1 MMSWSILTQIVLNG
15 LNLSAIYILMA
26 LGFTL
31 IFGIV
36 RIVNF
41 AHGEFAMLGGFLVL
55 YCVQYFHVPPLI
67 ALPLSALLVGILS
80 LFLERLV
87 LRPFYQ
93 REYQGMI
100 ATLGLS
106 TMMIYLGVIVFG
118 VSQRSIPPTYS
129 QIFVFGP
136 IRVPADRLIVLGIAS
151 ITLVGFFLCMR
162 FTKAGLAMRV
172 VAQDLETAQIQGINV
187 RAYYRVAF
195 FVATAL
201 AGLAGGLL
209 GQLYS
214 LSPFMGSS
222 PMVKAFI
229 VVILGGLGSIAG
241 AAVGGVLLGMADSAL
256 TTYFGASVAQ
266 LAAFGVIMVVLV
278 LKPQGLLGRAE
289 RVA

>member
-1 MMSWSILTQIVLNG
+1 MMSWAVLTQIILNG

-31 IFGIV
+31 IFGIM

-55 YCVQYFHVPPLI
+55 YCLQYFHISPLL
-67 ALPLSALLVGILS
+67 ALPFCALLVGTFS

-106 TMMIYLGVIVFG
+106 TMMIYLGVIIFG
-118 VSQRSIPPTYS
+118 VSQRSIPPAYS
-129 QIFVFGP
+129 EIFIFGP
-136 IRVPADRLIVLGIAS
+136 VRLPADRLIVLSIAA
-151 ITLVGFFLCMR
+151 ITLTGFFLFMR
-162 FTKAGLAMRV
+162 YTKSGLAMRV
-172 VAQDLETAQIQGINV
+172 VAQDLETAQIQGINA
-187 RAYYRVAF
+187 RAYYKAAF
-195 FVATAL
+195 FAATAL

-214 LSPFMGSS
+214 LSPFMGSA
-222 PMVKAFI
+222 PVVKSFI
-229 VVILGGLGSIAG
+229 VVILGGLGSIPG
-241 AAVGGVLLGMADSAL
+241 AAVGGLVLGMADSAL
-256 TTYFGASVAQ
+256 TTYYGASAAQ
-266 LAAFGVIMVVLV
+266 FASFAVIMLVLV
-278 LKPQGLLGRAE
+278 VRPQGLLGRSE

>member
-1 MMSWSILTQIVLNG
+1 MMSWAVLSQIVLNG

-31 IFGIV
+31 IFGIM

-55 YCVQYFHVPPLI
+55 YGIQYFHVSPLL
-67 ALPLSALLVGILS
+67 ALPLCALLVGTLS
-80 LFLERLV
+80 LGLERIV

-106 TMMIYLGVIVFG
+106 TMMTYLGVIFFG
-118 VSQRSIPPTYS
+118 VNQRSIPPTYS
-129 QIFVFGP
+129 EIFVLGP
-136 IRVPADRLIVLGIAS
+136 VRLPADRLIVLAIVAV
-151 ITLVGFFLCMR
+151 TLTAFFLFMR

-172 VAQDLETAQIQGINV
+172 VAQDIDTAQVQGINAH
-187 RAYYRVAF
+187 AYYRAAF

-214 LSPFMGSS
+214 LSPFMGAS
-222 PMVKAFI
+222 PIVKAFI
-229 VVILGGLGSIAG
+229 VVILGGLGSIPG
-241 AAVGGVLLGMADSAL
+241 AAVGGLVLGMSESAL
-256 TTYFGASVAQ
+256 TTYYGASVAQ
-266 LAAFGVIMVVLV
+266 FASYAVIMLVLV
-278 LKPQGLLGRAE
+278 LRPQGLLGRAE